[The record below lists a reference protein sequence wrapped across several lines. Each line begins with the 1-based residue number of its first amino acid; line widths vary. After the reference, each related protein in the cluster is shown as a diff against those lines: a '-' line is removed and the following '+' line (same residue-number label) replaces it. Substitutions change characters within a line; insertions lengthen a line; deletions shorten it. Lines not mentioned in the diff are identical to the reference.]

1 MEKKWNKM
9 STKKKNILEIIA
21 AFLILFG
28 FFGYKIYT
36 NYVETKKKEEF
47 SKQIH
52 EVTDNSRYFTIIS
65 CIEKYLNTVQSSNED
80 NILMTLNDEYKK
92 MYNIDKNNLSNYI
105 PKLAKT
111 KIYGYAGSEM
121 YEKRISRNVV
131 EYYVKGGIKES
142 GLDENS
148 IFTQYDITVTLYE
161 SKFLFSI
168 RPGVNL

>member
-1 MEKKWNKM
+1 MRKKWKNM
-9 STKKKNILEIIA
+9 NQSKKNTLEIIIA
-21 AFLILFG
+21 LLIMFS
-28 FFGYKIYT
+28 FFGYKIYS
-36 NYVETKKKEEF
+36 NYVEVKKKSEF
-47 SKQIH
+47 SKETH
-52 EVTDNSRYFTIIS
+52 LVTDNSRYFTIIS

-92 MYNIDKNNLSNYI
+92 MYNIDENNLSNYI
-105 PKLAKT
+105 PKLDKT
-111 KIYGYAGSEM
+111 KMYGYSGSEM

-142 GLDENS
+142 SLDEKS
-148 IFTQYDITVTLYE
+148 TFTQYDITVILYE